1 LFRSARHAGIIGGQ
15 SCRDAMASN
24 LNDEDD
30 PREEVLSTAFAI
42 PPAMVDAEE
51 LHRHIRAGSSAAVM
65 LAVLAGLSVA
75 YAAKL
80 PIIVL
85 LVAILLSFILAP
97 IVELFQRLRI
107 PRSLASLITLLLFMT
122 ALYFLAQASYTKAI
136 SFAEELP
143 KYSGR
148 IRSVMGKLR
157 HQAQQIQQTTEN
169 VLPAD
174 ENEKKTPT
182 VRVEQQH
189 GWADW
194 MTSGLGPVA
203 EIAFTASFIPF
214 LTYFMLSWQ
223 DHVRSATV
231 MLFRMKNRNTAYVT
245 LGLIS
250 SMIRSFIVGNVLV
263 GLFIG
268 AASTVMFGIL
278 HLPYFYFI
286 GFISGFLSLV
296 PYLGVVL
303 AAVPPLIGGLGVLHS
318 TSIIAVL
325 LTVLGLHLFALN
337 VLYPKFLGS
346 RLQLNPLAVTAS
358 LLIWGW
364 LWGGMGLVLAV
375 PVTAALKIIFDHIES
390 MRGYGAWLG
399 E

>member
-1 LFRSARHAGIIGGQ
+1 MAPNHDQ
-15 SCRDAMASN
+15 EDQEDQRDD
-24 LNDEDD
+24 L
-30 PREEVLSTAFAI
+30 LSTAFAI
-42 PPAMVDAEE
+42 PQAMVDAED
-51 LHRHIRAGSSAAVM
+51 LHRHIRSLSTAALVVAGIAVM
-65 LAVLAGLSVA
+65 VVA
-75 YAAKL
+75 YFAKL
-80 PIIVL
+80 PIIVVL
-85 LVAILLSFILAP
+85 LSILLSFILAP
-97 IVELFQRLRI
+97 VVDIFQKLRL
-107 PRSLASLITLLLFMT
+107 PRALASLVTVLLFVGVIYMIG
-122 ALYFLAQASYTKAI
+122 LLSYNKAV
-136 SFAEELP
+136 SFADDLP
-143 KYSGR
+143 KYSGK
-148 IRSVMGKLR
+148 IRDVVGKVR
-157 HQAQQIQQTTEN
+157 HQAQQIQKTTEN
-169 VLPAD
+169 VLPTD

-189 GWADW
+189 NWTDTL
-194 MTSGLGPVA
+194 TSGLGGVA
-203 EIAFTASFIPF
+203 EIAFIGSFIPF

-268 AASTVMFGIL
+268 ATSTVVFGIIG
-278 HLPYFYFI
+278 LPYFYFI

-303 AAVPPLIGGLGVLHS
+303 AAIPPLVGGIGVLHS
-318 TSIIAVL
+318 STIVVVL
-325 LTVLGLHLFALN
+325 VTVLGLHLFALN

-346 RLQLNPLAVTAS
+346 RLQLNPLAVTVS
-358 LLIWGW
+358 LLLWGW

-375 PVTAALKIIFDHIES
+375 PVTAALKIVFDHIES

>member
-1 LFRSARHAGIIGGQ
+1 
-15 SCRDAMASN
+15 MAKHH
-24 LNDEDD
+24 EED
-30 PREEVLSTAFAI
+30 PREDMLGTAFAI
-42 PPAMVDAEE
+42 PQAMVDAED
-51 LHRHIRAGSSAAVM
+51 LHRHIRAASTAAVTV
-65 LAVLAGLSVA
+65 AVLGGFVVA
-75 YAAKL
+75 YFAKL

-97 IVELFQRLRI
+97 VVEIFQRLKL
-107 PRSLASLITLLLFMT
+107 PRPLASAVTLLLFVT
-122 ALYFLAQASYTKAI
+122 AVYFLAQASYSKAV

-143 KYSGR
+143 KYSGK
-148 IRSVMGKLR
+148 IRQVVGKVR
-157 HQAQQIQQTTEN
+157 HQTQQIQHTAET
-169 VLPAD
+169 VLPGEE

-182 VRVEQQH
+182 VRIEQQH
-189 GWADW
+189 GWSDW

-250 SMIRSFIVGNVLV
+250 SMIRSFIVGNFLV

-268 AASTVMFGIL
+268 AASTVVFGII

-303 AAVPPLIGGLGVLHS
+303 AAIPPLVGGIGVLHS
-318 TSIIAVL
+318 TTVIVVL
-325 LTVLGLHLFALN
+325 STVFGLHLFALN

-346 RLQLNPLAVTAS
+346 RLQLNPLAVTVA
-358 LLIWGW
+358 LLVWGW
-364 LWGGMGLVLAV
+364 LWGGMGLVLAI
-375 PVTAALKIIFDHIES
+375 PLTAAIKIVFDHIES